1 MELHGG
7 KLTCESELHLGSAF
21 TVQIPFIVVERVAG
35 TATATATGS
44 GAVSGAA
51 AASSPSSTCEQ
62 LTSEAPV

>member
-7 KLTCESELHLGSAF
+7 KLTCESELHIGSTF

-62 LTSEAPV
+62 LTSEAPG

>member
-7 KLTCESELHLGSAF
+7 KLTCESELHFGSTF

-35 TATATATGS
+35 TATATGS

-51 AASSPSSTCEQ
+51 AASPPSSTCDQ
-62 LTSEAPV
+62 LTSEALV